1 MSQSTRG
8 HGRRDPGL
16 GVLEMAI
23 RNDVG
28 TLLDRLGRQDLR
40 YREFSDPLG
49 DMEMWPIFE
58 ALLQDRRIVGEAPTP
73 LDQRRR
79 STGVQQRIKAAPAPA
94 DDTPGIEAEP
104 AAPYAPPSPARST
117 KDDAQ
122 VRAFFGQLGA
132 RGIGRDS

>member
-1 MSQSTRG
+1 L
-8 HGRRDPGL
+8 D
-16 GVLEMAI
+16 VAI
-23 RNDVG
+23 RNDVSS
-28 TLLDRLGRQDLR
+28 LLDRLGRQDLR

-79 STGVQQRIKAAPAPA
+79 TANAQQRIKAAPLPADVEPEAAPA
-94 DDTPGIEAEP
+94 IPYASPPQPRP
-104 AAPYAPPSPARST
+104 AA
-117 KDDAQ
+117 DDAQ

-132 RGIGRDS
+132 RGIERDS